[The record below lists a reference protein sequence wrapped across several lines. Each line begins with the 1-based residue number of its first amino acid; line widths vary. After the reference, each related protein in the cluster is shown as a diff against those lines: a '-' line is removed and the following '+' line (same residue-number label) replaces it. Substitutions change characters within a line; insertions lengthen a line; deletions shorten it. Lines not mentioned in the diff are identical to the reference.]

1 MIAVLRC
8 ASCAQDAG
16 RQAALLAAVSAL
28 CALGTLRM
36 LARRQLSR
44 ADISAE
50 EALMRAASEILA
62 ARRALTQQHG
72 AWVKACLT
80 RLGALLQALKEVP
93 AGWCKLLPSYW
104 PLTLPLRAFKHLRF
118 MAISMTLA
126 TLV

>member
-1 MIAVLRC
+1 MIAVLSC
-8 ASCAQDAG
+8 ASYAQDAG

-28 CALGTLRM
+28 CALSTLRM
-36 LARRQLSR
+36 SARRQLSR

-80 RLGALLQALKEVP
+80 QLGALLQALKEVP
-93 AGWCKLLPSYW
+93 AGWYKLLYFYW
-104 PLTLPLRAFKHLRF
+104 PLTLPLQASKYLHSMAF
-118 MAISMTLA
+118 SVTLA